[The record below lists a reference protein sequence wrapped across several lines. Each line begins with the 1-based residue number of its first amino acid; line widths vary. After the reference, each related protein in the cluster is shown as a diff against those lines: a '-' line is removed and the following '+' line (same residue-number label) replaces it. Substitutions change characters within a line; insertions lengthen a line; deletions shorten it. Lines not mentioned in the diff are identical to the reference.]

1 VENDNNSFKDD
12 KSNLSSL
19 KPTLNQNHLISLFNK
34 KFSSMASIGMHSL
47 QEDIQLNIEPKYI
60 NSICKVL
67 KNSPDLSFNYLE
79 CITLVDYEK
88 NLEVVYHLTSFKLK
102 ESIIIKSLISIDSP
116 IIDSVVNIWRAADWF
131 EREAHDLFGVN
142 FSGHP
147 NLKPLLLFEGFE
159 GYPGRKSF
167 PINDYQEW

>member
-1 VENDNNSFKDD
+1 MEDNNNSFKDD
-12 KSNLSSL
+12 KLELSSL
-19 KPTLNQNHLISLFNK
+19 KPTLKQNHLISLFK
-34 KFSSMASIGMHSL
+34 KNFSSMASIEINSL
-47 QEDIQLNIEPKYI
+47 QEDIQLNIESKYI

-88 NLEVVYHLTSFKLK
+88 NLEIVYHLTSFKLK
-102 ESIIIKSLISIDSP
+102 ESIVIKALLSIDSP

-142 FSGHP
+142 FLGHP